1 MKLVKLIIAG
11 ILIITTFVVF
21 FYSGTI
27 TNFISSLF
35 YDLGYLI
42 DTCTLGFSAEQ
53 CIEWV
58 ETIQRMAD
66 Y

>member
-11 ILIITTFVVF
+11 ILIITTFVVW
-21 FYSGTI
+21 
-27 TNFISSLF
+27 SLF

-58 ETIQRMAD
+58 EAIQRMAD